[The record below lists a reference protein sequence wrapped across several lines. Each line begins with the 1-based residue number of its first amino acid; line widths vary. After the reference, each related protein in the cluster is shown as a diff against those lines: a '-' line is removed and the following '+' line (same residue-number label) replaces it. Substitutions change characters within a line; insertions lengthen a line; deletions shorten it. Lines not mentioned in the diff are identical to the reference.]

1 MADHSPD
8 EQPLHPTIV
17 SGAKTGAGRALGI
30 GDKVGARYTIVGM
43 LGFGGM
49 GAVYKAWDDELGV
62 PVAIKTIAF
71 AEGTDAGTRGDME
84 RRFKREAQ
92 LARQITHRN
101 VVRIHDIGDLQGMK
115 YLTMALVEGETL
127 AARIRRV
134 GPLPITDAIPL
145 ARQIVDGLVAAH
157 EVGVIHRDLKP
168 ENVMVTPDG
177 HAYIMDFGI
186 ALSSAS
192 ASGTQSSVIAGTLEY
207 MAPEQGRTAAV
218 DSRVDV
224 YAFGLILYDM
234 LTGRKRLQGHDHGMS
249 ELLSRMDRAPAASRT
264 LRADIPEPLDALIT
278 KATQPNADARFKDA
292 LELHGALSGLANDGH
307 IRLDTVVAPASLSA
321 RSRLAIAA
329 VMVIGVLMLAGIAW
343 RGFFSPPAPPADPPP
358 PISVIVANFENRT
371 GDPIFDGLVEQA
383 LMVGV

>member
-8 EQPLHPTIV
+8 EQPLPPTIV

-71 AEGTDAGTRGDME
+71 AEGTDAGTRDDME

-101 VVRIHDIGDLQGMK
+101 VVRIHDIGDIAGMK

-127 AARIRRV
+127 AAIIRRV
-134 GPLPITDAIPL
+134 QPMPIADVMNL
-145 ARQIVDGLVAAH
+145 SRQIAEGLVAAH

-168 ENVMVTPDG
+168 ENIMVTPAG

-192 ASGTQSSVIAGTLEY
+192 GTNSAIIAGTLEY
-207 MAPEQGRTAAV
+207 MAPEQGRTAEV
-218 DSRVDV
+218 DERVDV

-234 LTGRKRLQGHDHGMS
+234 LTGRQRLRGHDQPMS
-249 ELLSRMDRAPAASRT
+249 ELLSRMNKAPEPVRT
-264 LRADIPEPLDALIT
+264 LRADVPEPLQALIT
-278 KATQPNADARFKDA
+278 KATQP
-292 LELHGALSGLANDGH
+292 
-307 IRLDTVVAPASLSA
+307 
-321 RSRLAIAA
+321 
-329 VMVIGVLMLAGIAW
+329 
-343 RGFFSPPAPPADPPP
+343 
-358 PISVIVANFENRT
+358 
-371 GDPIFDGLVEQA
+371 
-383 LMVGV
+383 